1 MPTYKAPLRDMRF
14 VLYELMNAEHL
25 PSMPGYE
32 EFGRDLVDPVL
43 EEAAKLCEDVLQPL
57 NRSGD
62 EEGCRLE
69 NGVVYTPKGFKEA
82 YTKFREAGWTSIAC
96 DPAYGGQGMPKIVN
110 TMIEEMM
117 CSANLS
123 FGLYPGLTYG
133 AYVALHG
140 FGTEH
145 QKNTYLPKLVDGR
158 WSGTMCLTESHCGT
172 DLGMLRT
179 SAKPQTDGSYQIT
192 GQKIF
197 ISAGEHDLTE
207 NIIHLVLARLP
218 GAPEGTK
225 GISLFLVPKFI
236 VKDDGSLGARNG
248 VSCGSIE
255 HKMGIKASVTC
266 VMNFDSATGWIIGEP
281 HKGMRAMFTMMN
293 AERISVGMQGLGI
306 GEVSYQN
313 ATIYAKDRIQGRS
326 LTGTKNP
333 TKAADPIL
341 VHPDVRRMLLTQR
354 AYVEGCRAL
363 AAWAGEMLDT
373 SGHHPD
379 PKARQDADDFV
390 ALITPVVKA
399 LITDLGYEA
408 ANIGVQVYGGH
419 GYIREWG
426 MEQFVRDCR
435 IAQIYE
441 GTNGVQA
448 LDLVGRKMPA
458 NFGRSLRQFFHPVAD
473 YIEANQHNEAMAD
486 FIGPLTKA
494 FTRLQQATGF
504 VAQKSMG
511 NPDEAGAAA
520 TDYLRLFGLVALAF
534 LWARMAE
541 ISLAKT
547 AGANASHDGTDPDP
561 DGFYKAK
568 VLTARFYFERI
579 LPETGSLLS
588 KVLSGSK
595 TMMAFEEA
603 AF

>member
-14 VLYELMNAEHL
+14 VLYELMNSEKL
-25 PSMPGYE
+25 PELPGYE
-32 EFGRDLVDPVL
+32 EFTRDLVDPIL
-43 EEAAKLCEDVLQPL
+43 EEAAKMCEEVLQPL

-82 YTKFREAGWTSIAC
+82 YKQYCDGGWNSIAC
-96 DPAYGGQGMPKIVN
+96 DPELGGQGMPKIVC
-110 TMIEEMM
+110 TVIEEMM

-133 AYVALHG
+133 AYVALKG
-140 FGTEH
+140 FGTDH
-145 QKNTYLPKLVDGR
+145 QKATYLPNMVTGK
-158 WSGTMCLTESHCGT
+158 WSGTMCLTEPHCGT

-179 SAKPQTDGSYQIT
+179 SAKPQGDGSYQIT
-192 GQKIF
+192 GTKIF

-218 GAPEGTK
+218 GAPSGTK
-225 GISLFLVPKFI
+225 GISLFLVPKFL

-255 HKMGIKASVTC
+255 HKMGIKASATC
-266 VMNFDSATGWIIGEP
+266 VMNFDNATGWLVGSAN
-281 HKGMRAMFTMMN
+281 KGMQAMFTMMN

-306 GEVSYQN
+306 GEVAYQN
-313 ATIYAKDRIQGRS
+313 ATAYAKDRIQGRS
-326 LTGTKNP
+326 LSGVKDP
-333 TKAADPIL
+333 AKPADPII

-363 AAWAGEMLDT
+363 AAWAGEMLDI

-379 PKARQDADDFV
+379 PKTRQEADDFV
-390 ALITPVVKA
+390 ALVTPIVKA

-408 ANIGVQVYGGH
+408 ANIGIQVYGGH

-458 NFGRSLRQFFHPVAD
+458 NFGRNLRQFFHPVAD
-473 YIEANQHNEAMAD
+473 YIEGHQHNEQMVE
-486 FIGPLTKA
+486 FIGPLAKS
-494 FTRLQQATGF
+494 FGRLQQATGAI
-504 VAQKSMG
+504 AQRGMAR
-511 NPDEAGAAA
+511 PDEAGAAA
-520 TDYLRLFGLVALAF
+520 TEYLRLFGLTALAY

-541 ISLAKT
+541 VALAKIA
-547 AGANASHDGTDPDP
+547 AGGDADS
-561 DGFYKAK
+561 DGFYKHK
-568 VLTARFYFERI
+568 VLTARFYYERI
-579 LPETGSLLS
+579 LPETSSLLS
-588 KVLSGSK
+588 KIMAGGK

>member
-1 MPTYKAPLRDMRF
+1 MPSYKAPLRDMRF
-14 VLYELMNAEHL
+14 VLYELMNGDAIPNL
-25 PSMPGYE
+25 KGYE
-32 EFGRDLVDPVL
+32 DFTRDLVDPVL
-43 EEAAKLCEDVLQPL
+43 EEAAKMCEEVLQPI

-82 YTKFREAGWTSIAC
+82 YTKFREGGWTSIAC
-96 DPAYGGQGMPKIVN
+96 NPAYGGQGMPKIVN
-110 TMIEEMM
+110 TIVEEMI
-117 CSANLS
+117 CSSNLS
-123 FGLYPGLTYG
+123 FGMYPGLSYG
-133 AYVALHG
+133 CYVALAG

-145 QKNTYLPKLVDGR
+145 QKATYLPKIVDGR
-158 WSGTMCLTESHCGT
+158 WSGTMCLTEPHCGT

-179 SAKPQTDGSYQIT
+179 TATPQGNDSYKLT

-197 ISAGEHDLTE
+197 ISAGEHDLTD

-218 GAPEGTK
+218 GAPAGVK

-255 HKMGIKASVTC
+255 HKMGIKASSTC
-266 VMNFDSATGWIIGEP
+266 VMNFDDATGWLVGEP
-281 HKGMRAMFTMMN
+281 NKGMRAMFTMMN
-293 AERISVGMQGLGI
+293 AERISVGMQGLGL

-313 ATIYAKDRIQGRS
+313 AVTYAKDRIQGRS
-326 LTGTKNP
+326 LSGTKNP
-333 TKAADPIL
+333 GKAADPII

-354 AYVEGCRAL
+354 AYTEGCRAL
-363 AAWAGEMLDT
+363 AAWAAESCDIAAK
-373 SGHHPD
+373 HDD

-390 ALITPVVKA
+390 ALITPIVKA

-408 ANIGVQVYGGH
+408 TNIGVQVYGGH
-419 GYIREWG
+419 GYVREWG

-441 GTNGVQA
+441 GTNGIQA

-473 YIEANQHNEAMAD
+473 FIAEHEGREDMAE
-486 FIGPLTKA
+486 FIVPLTKA

-504 VAQKSMG
+504 VAQKGMAR
-511 NPDEAGAAA
+511 PEEAGAAA
-520 TDYLRLFGLVALAF
+520 SEYLRLFGLTALAF
-534 LWARMAE
+534 LWARMAL
-541 ISLAKT
+541 ISLEKT
-547 AGANASHDGTDPDP
+547 AGATAKHNGTDPDP

-568 VLTARFYFERI
+568 VLTARFYYERV
-579 LPETGSLLS
+579 LPETGALLS
-588 KVLSGSK
+588 KIMSGGK